1 MRISDWSSDV
11 CSSDLFFDALPVR
24 QFVRTLKGWRERVV
38 TLDED
43 GRFVPTSGRRP
54 ADPLIPPRLVH
65 SHEGAIVEASPA
77 SAAIMEALAQ
87 SIVPPG
93 GAMLIV
99 DSCTDG
105 LAVGDTLQAGAGHT
119 PTHGF
124 RAIRSEQRG
133 VGKKRV

>member
-11 CSSDLFFDALPVR
+11 CSSDLFFDSLPVR

-65 SHEGAIVEASPA
+65 SHEGAIVAASPA
-77 SAAIMEALAQ
+77 SAAIMEALAL
-87 SIVPPG
+87 SIGRQG
-93 GAMLIV
+93 GAMLI
-99 DSCTDG
+99 G
-105 LAVGDTLQAGAGHT
+105 HFGYERPALGATLQAG
-119 PTHGF
+119 
-124 RAIRSEQRG
+124 
-133 VGKKRV
+133 

>member
-11 CSSDLFFDALPVR
+11 CSSDLLPVR

-87 SIVPPG
+87 SIVRQG

-99 DSCTDG
+99 DYG
-105 LAVGDTLQAGAGHT
+105 YEGPAVGDTLQAVKGHSYAD
-119 PTHGF
+119 GF
-124 RAIRSEQRG
+124 RSEERR
-133 VGKKRV
+133 VGKEGVRTFNFGW